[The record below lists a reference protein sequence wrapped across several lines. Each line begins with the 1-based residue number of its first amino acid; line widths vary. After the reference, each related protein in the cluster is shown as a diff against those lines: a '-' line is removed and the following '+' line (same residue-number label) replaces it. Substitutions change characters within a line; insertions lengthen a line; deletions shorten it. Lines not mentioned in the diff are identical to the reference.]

1 MYILHKGYKMAHKE
15 IKVTANFSIDKDKW
29 LRFKKISQYNN
40 SDASKELRKFID
52 DYLSKNSQT
61 KMDF

>member
-1 MYILHKGYKMAHKE
+1 MASSEK
-15 IKVTANFSIDKDKW
+15 KVTANFSIDKEKW
-29 LRFKKISQYNN
+29 LRFKKITTYHN

-61 KMDF
+61 KIDF

>member
-1 MYILHKGYKMAHKE
+1 MYILHKGYRMAHKE
-15 IKVTANFSIDKDKW
+15 IKVTANFSIDKYKW